1 MTDRVQKPQALLP
14 LCLDVDGSLP
24 RQEQVVRAL
33 HEVADLRTS
42 EDALRLWAT
51 SQGLTAVREV
61 LCRWQV
67 QYPQPWLT
75 FLGSGD
81 CHHLTLL
88 LLDALCELARPVTLV
103 VIDNH
108 PDWFA
113 VPPRYHC
120 GNWVSGALRLPW
132 LRAAILIGQDSP
144 DLEGP
149 CFWRAP
155 FRELRSGRVSLFP
168 YGRSRIGVPLRWP
181 RTVAGAAASARRWYG
196 VELSFQTIQQC
207 GARHLF
213 DELAVRVAG
222 QRVYL
227 SVDKDCLAAPFA
239 ATDWEQGRL
248 SLDELR
254 YGIQRLREAAT
265 IVGADVCGDAAQKP
279 LRGFWKR
286 FDAARLIAGAGLSAD
301 QRRINEETNLS
312 LLDAFAPL
320 YEVSRA

>member
-1 MTDRVQKPQALLP
+1 MTDRALEPQALLP
-14 LCLDVDGSLP
+14 LCLDVDGGLP
-24 RQEQVVRAL
+24 RQKQVVRAL
-33 HEVADLRTS
+33 HEVAALRSS

-51 SQGLTAVREV
+51 TQGLAAVREV

-67 QYPQPWLT
+67 RYPQPWLT

-88 LLDALCELARPVTLV
+88 LLDTLSESARPVTLV

-120 GNWVSGALRLPW
+120 GNWVSGALRLSW
-132 LRAAILIGQDSP
+132 LRAVILIGQDSP
-144 DLEGP
+144 DLQGP

-155 FRELRSGRVSLFP
+155 FNELRSGRVSLFP

-181 RTVAGAAASARRWYG
+181 RTVAGAAGSVRRWYG
-196 VELSFQTIQQC
+196 VELSFQTIQQR
-207 GARHLF
+207 GAQRLF
-213 DELAVRVAG
+213 DELAARVAG

-227 SVDKDCLAAPFA
+227 SIDKDCLAAPFA
-239 ATDWEQGRL
+239 VTDWEQGRL

-254 YGIQRLREAAT
+254 YGIQRVREAAT
-265 IVGADVCGDAAQKP
+265 IVGADVCGDAAQEP

-286 FDAARLIAGAGLSAD
+286 LDAARPMTGAVLSAD
-301 QRRINEETNLS
+301 QRRVNEETNLS

-320 YEVSRA
+320 REVIRA

>member
-1 MTDRVQKPQALLP
+1 
-14 LCLDVDGSLP
+14 
-24 RQEQVVRAL
+24 VRAL
-33 HEVADLRTS
+33 HEVADLRAS
-42 EDALRLWAT
+42 ENALRLWAT
-51 SQGLTAVREV
+51 PRGLAAVRKV
-61 LCRWQV
+61 LRRWQV
-67 QYPQPWLT
+67 QHPQPWLT

-81 CHHLTLL
+81 GHHLTLL
-88 LLDALCELARPVTLV
+88 LLNALSESARPVTLI

-132 LRAAILIGQDSP
+132 LRAVVLIGQDSP
-144 DLEGP
+144 DLQGP

-155 FRELRSGRVSLFP
+155 FRELCSGRVSLFP
-168 YGRSRIGVPLRWP
+168 YSRSRICVPLRWP
-181 RTVAGAAASARRWYG
+181 GTVAGAAGSARRWYG
-196 VELSFQTIQQC
+196 VELSFQTIQRS

-213 DELAVRVAG
+213 DELALRVAG

-239 ATDWEQGRL
+239 VTDWEQGRL

-254 YGIQRLREAAT
+254 YGIQCVRKAAT
-265 IVGADVCGDAAQKP
+265 IVGADVCGEAAPQP

-286 FDAARLIAGAGLSAD
+286 LDAARPMTGAVLSAD
-301 QRRINEETNLS
+301 QRRVNEETNLS

-320 YEVSRA
+320 CHVAYA